1 MNDPSADDKIH
12 RRMKPEQRQV
22 TMDDT
27 QNTFPISGEHS
38 DSRLRRLLV
47 LLRSRVVV
55 ATGIAAA
62 LPLLLLIVFVLAND
76 PDAGAGLLVLPAL
89 AFVLGLGF
97 GVYVHQTSY
106 RRIDDVLS
114 EYVEV
119 LERVAEGDLRSRLP
133 TPRLDAATPEG
144 RIVVE
149 LGTVINATIDRL
161 HGIIVEINRTLQ
173 RLDSDTHAILEA
185 TSRQITM
192 ANEQDAVVTET
203 TATVNEVRATVTETA
218 ERAQSV
224 AETAQVSVDISRSGS
239 NAVTETI
246 TGMDLIRR
254 RVEDIADNILVLSE
268 HTQQIGE
275 IIATVNNLADQSRM
289 LALNASVEAARAG
302 EEGKGFA
309 VVAMEVRNLADQ
321 NRDATVQVREIL
333 GEIQRATNAAVMVT
347 EEGSKGVD
355 QGQDLVNSAGDSI
368 RDLARAIEEAAMAAM
383 QIAASTRQQ
392 TIGVDQLT
400 QAMRTIKHATT
411 ETVSS
416 TMQVEASVQ
425 RLREAADRVND
436 VIGGLQL

>member
-1 MNDPSADDKIH
+1 MSQQPATP
-12 RRMKPEQRQV
+12 RRILAQLSNGIVLSTALAAAIPVLILSLYLLTKPE
-22 TMDDT
+22 TGYEI
-27 QNTFPISGEHS
+27 FLAPIVAFIGGAAFGIYVYNLSFRKLEQTLGEYIMAL
-38 DSRLRRLLV
+38 DK
-47 LLRSRVVV
+47 V
-55 ATGIAAA
+55 AA
-62 LPLLLLIVFVLAND
+62 
-76 PDAGAGLLVLPAL
+76 
-89 AFVLGLGF
+89 
-97 GVYVHQTSY
+97 
-106 RRIDDVLS
+106 
-114 EYVEV
+114 
-119 LERVAEGDLRSRLP
+119 GDLTQRLAVP
-133 TPRLDAATPEG
+133 DMNVESVDG
-144 RIVVE
+144 RIMTH
-149 LGTVINATIDRL
+149 LGEV
-161 HGIIVEINRTLQ
+161 INRTLDQ
-173 RLDSDTHAILEA
+173 LQAIVQEINRAMLRLEADTEAILDA

-224 AETAQVSVDISRSGS
+224 AETAQTSVDISRAGS
-239 NAVTETI
+239 EAVDETVA
-246 TGMDLIRR
+246 GMEIIRR

-333 GEIQRATNAAVMVT
+333 GEIQRSTNSAVMVT

-355 QGQDLVNSAGDSI
+355 SGQQQVNAAGESI
-368 RDLARAIEEAAMAAM
+368 KDLAKAIEDAALAAM

-392 TIGVDQLT
+392 TIGMDQLT
-400 QAMRTIKHATT
+400 NAMRTIKHATT

-425 RLREAADRVND
+425 RLRDAANRVND
-436 VIGGLQL
+436 VLSGLNFIENGSK

>member
-1 MNDPSADDKIH
+1 MAEITTSTGETKQATARTGLGFRLRALLGNSVVIFTAVAAFIPVSVMTLIVYLNDPQ
-12 RRMKPEQRQV
+12 M
-22 TMDDT
+22 
-27 QNTFPISGEHS
+27 GEW
-38 DSRLRRLLV
+38 V
-47 LLRSRVVV
+47 F
-55 ATGIAAA
+55 AAPPLA
-62 LPLLLLIVFVLAND
+62 LT
-76 PDAGAGLLVLPAL
+76 AGLL
-89 AFVLGLGF
+89 FGLM
-97 GVYVHQTSY
+97 VYSVSY
-106 RRIDDVLS
+106 RSIDSSLS
-114 EYVEV
+114 DYVEV
-119 LERVAEGDLRSRLP
+119 LELVSEGDLRERLRIP
-133 TPRLDAATPEG
+133 DVDLNTREGKIIVRLGES
-144 RIVVE
+144 
-149 LGTVINATIDRL
+149 INRMLDRL
-161 HGIIVEINRTLQ
+161 QSLVIEINHALR
-173 RLDSDTHAILEA
+173 RLDSDTQAILEA

-224 AETAQVSVDISRSGS
+224 AETAQVSVDISRSGID
-239 NAVTETI
+239 AVAETI
-246 TGMDLIRR
+246 SGMELIRR

-275 IIATVNNLADQSRM
+275 IIAAVNNLADQSRM

-333 GEIQRATNAAVMVT
+333 GEIQRATNSAVMVT

-355 QGQDLVNSAGDSI
+355 QGQELVNTAGGSI
-368 RDLARAIEEAAMAAM
+368 RDLASAIEEAAMAAM

-392 TIGVDQLT
+392 TIGMDQLT

-425 RLREAADRVND
+425 RLREAANRLND
-436 VIGGLQL
+436 LIAGLKL

>member
-1 MNDPSADDKIH
+1 MTESN
-12 RRMKPEQRQV
+12 
-22 TMDDT
+22 T
-27 QNTFPISGEHS
+27 QSTRNSS
-38 DSRLRRLLV
+38 
-47 LLRSRVVV
+47 LLRQLRNPIV
-55 ATGIAAA
+55 ASTTAAATVPTAILAIIIFLVGNTSSVGIFLVALPIAAIIGGF
-62 LPLLLLIVFVLAND
+62 LFGMFV
-76 PDAGAGLLVLPAL
+76 
-89 AFVLGLGF
+89 
-97 GVYVHQTSY
+97 YSISY
-106 RRIDDVLS
+106 RDF
-114 EYVEV
+114 
-119 LERVAEGDLRSRLP
+119 ERVLNRYSNTLAEVAAGDLQKRLNVP
-133 TPRLDAATPEG
+133 DLSTETVEG
-144 RIVVE
+144 RILVQ
-149 LGTVINATIDRL
+149 LGERINNTLDNLQDALQKIRNSVKRLEID
-161 HGIIVEINRTLQ
+161 TQ
-173 RLDSDTHAILEA
+173 AILES
-185 TSRQITM
+185 TSRQIAM

-224 AETAQVSVDISRSGS
+224 AETAQLSVDISKNGS
-239 NAVTETI
+239 EAVSETI
-246 TGMDLIRR
+246 SGMNVIRR

-275 IIATVNNLADQSRM
+275 IIAAVNNLADQSRM

-333 GEIQRATNAAVMVT
+333 GEIQRATNSAVMVT

-355 QGQDLVNSAGDSI
+355 SGQHLVNRAGDSI
-368 RDLARAIEEAAMAAM
+368 RELAKAIEDAAMAAM

-392 TIGVDQLT
+392 TIGMDQLT

-425 RLREAADRVND
+425 RLREVAYQVNEILD
-436 VIGGLQL
+436 GLKFKDE

>member
-1 MNDPSADDKIH
+1 MTAIETKT
-12 RRMKPEQRQV
+12 EQESRAVGRFIALLTNRTIIIVVLGIVIQ
-22 TMDDT
+22 TLL
-27 QNTFPISGEHS
+27 ISS
-38 DSRLRRLLV
+38 LV
-47 LLRSRVVV
+47 LVMNSNVSGNFMGV
-55 ATGIAAA
+55 A
-62 LPLLLLIVFVLAND
+62 LLISLVFGFTLGIVVHND
-76 PDAGAGLLVLPAL
+76 YYKRIAGLLRGYISVLE
-89 AFVLGLGF
+89 
-97 GVYVHQTSY
+97 QTS
-106 RRIDDVLS
+106 D
-114 EYVEV
+114 
-119 LERVAEGDLRSRLP
+119 GDLLAQ
-133 TPRLDAATPEG
+133 LDISSANISTGEG
-144 RIVVE
+144 RIVIE
-149 LGTVINATIDRL
+149 LGDM
-161 HGIIVEINRTLQ
+161 INRTLARLRNVTIGVSNAMQ
-173 RLDSDTHAILEA
+173 RLDSDTQAILEA
-185 TSRQITM
+185 TSRQIAM

-224 AETAQVSVDISRSGS
+224 AETAQLSVDISKSGTI
-239 NAVTETI
+239 AVVETI
-246 TGMDLIRR
+246 NGMELIRR

-275 IIATVNNLADQSRM
+275 IITAVNNLADQSRM

-355 QGQDLVNSAGDSI
+355 EGQNLVNSAGDSI
-368 RDLARAIEEAAMAAM
+368 RELAGSIENAATAAM

-392 TIGVDQLT
+392 TIGMDQLT

-425 RLREAADRVND
+425 RLRDAAFLVNELLSD
-436 VIGGLQL
+436 LKV

>member
-1 MNDPSADDKIH
+1 MTQANTTS
-12 RRMKPEQRQV
+12 RRIIAQLTNGV
-22 TMDDT
+22 
-27 QNTFPISGEHS
+27 
-38 DSRLRRLLV
+38 V
-47 LLRSRVVV
+47 LSIAV
-55 ATGIAAA
+55 AAA
-62 LPLLLLIVFVLAND
+62 VPILILSLFLLSDPQTPRTIFLA
-76 PDAGAGLLVLPAL
+76 PVAAFIGGAA
-89 AFVLGLGF
+89 F
-97 GVYVHQTSY
+97 GVYVYNSSLRQ
-106 RRIDDVLS
+106 
-114 EYVEV
+114 
-119 LERVAEGDLRSRLP
+119 LEQILGNYIEALDKVAEGDLTQRL
-133 TPRLDAATPEG
+133 TIPEMNAESVDG
-144 RIVVE
+144 RIVMR
-149 LGTVINATIDRL
+149 LGGV
-161 HGIIVEINRTLQ
+161 INRTLDQLQSIVQEINRAMQ
-173 RLDSDTHAILEA
+173 RLEADTEAILDA

-224 AETAQVSVDISRSGS
+224 AETAQTSVDISRSGS
-239 NAVTETI
+239 EAVNETVE
-246 TGMDLIRR
+246 GMEIIRR

-309 VVAMEVRNLADQ
+309 IVAMEVRNLADQ

-333 GEIQRATNAAVMVT
+333 GEIQRSTNSAVMVT

-355 QGQDLVNSAGDSI
+355 SGQQQVNAAGESI
-368 RDLARAIEEAAMAAM
+368 TELSKAIEDAALAAM

-392 TIGVDQLT
+392 TIGMDQLT
-400 QAMRTIKHATT
+400 NAMRTIKHATT

-425 RLREAADRVND
+425 RLRDAANRVND
-436 VIGGLQL
+436 VLSGLNFSENGDA

>member
-1 MNDPSADDKIH
+1 MTSISNPVNTSNAKQDTP
-12 RRMKPEQRQV
+12 MLQRTASLLFNA
-22 TMDDT
+22 TMM
-27 QNTFPISGEHS
+27 
-38 DSRLRRLLV
+38 L
-47 LLRSRVVV
+47 
-55 ATGIAAA
+55 
-62 LPLLLLIVFVLAND
+62 
-76 PDAGAGLLVLPAL
+76 AGLAATLPTLAL
-89 AFVLGLGF
+89 AIWVYLTANTVIGPEIFFAPLVAYPVGMVFGLII
-97 GVYVHQTSY
+97 HDMSN
-106 RRIDDVLS
+106 RRVDDVLTAYI
-114 EYVEV
+114 ET
-119 LERVAEGDLRSRLP
+119 LERVAAGDLRQRL
-133 TPRLDAATPEG
+133 ATQAIDTRSTEG
-144 RIVVE
+144 QMLADLGVV
-149 LGTVINATIDRL
+149 
-161 HGIIVEINRTLQ
+161 INRTLDNLQ
-173 RLDSDTHAILEA
+173 TIVRDFDEALHQLDANTQAILES
-185 TSRQITM
+185 TGRQIKM

-224 AETAQVSVDISRSGS
+224 AETAQLSVDISRNGKD
-239 NAVTETI
+239 AVQETI
-246 TGMDLIRR
+246 DGMELIRR

-333 GEIQRATNAAVMVT
+333 GEIQRATNSAVMVT

-355 QGQDLVNSAGDSI
+355 AGQGLVNKAGDSI
-368 RDLARAIEEAAMAAM
+368 ENLSKAIEDAALAAM

-392 TIGVDQLT
+392 TIGMDQLT
-400 QAMRTIKHATT
+400 GAMRTIKHATT

-425 RLREAADRVND
+425 RLREAASRIYNVLSE
-436 VIGGLQL
+436 LQFESDASDMTNANRK

>member
-1 MNDPSADDKIH
+1 MNNIEMDLQENANNHQGSAY
-12 RRMKPEQRQV
+12 RQIV
-22 TMDDT
+22 TM
-27 QNTFPISGEHS
+27 
-38 DSRLRRLLV
+38 
-47 LLRSRVVV
+47 LRSEIVWGV
-55 ATGIAAA
+55 GIMAA
-62 LPLLLLIVFVLAND
+62 LPSLIAVLLILMENPGLDRGLLFFPVVALL
-76 PDAGAGLLVLPAL
+76 AGLAVGIGIYS
-89 AFVLGLGF
+89 V
-97 GVYVHQTSY
+97 TY
-106 RRIDDVLS
+106 RRINRALDN
-114 EYVEV
+114 YAEV
-119 LERVAEGDLRSRLP
+119 LTHVAEGDL
-133 TPRLDAATPEG
+133 T
-144 RIVVE
+144 
-149 LGTVINATIDRL
+149 
-161 HGIIVEINRTLQ
+161 Q
-173 RLDSDTHAILEA
+173 RLDIPDLEFSSREGRTVIQLGESINVMLDRIQGVISEIQAAFHQLEADTQSILEA
-185 TSRQITM
+185 TSRQISM

-224 AETAQVSVDISRSGS
+224 AETAQVSVDISRSGTD
-239 NAVTETI
+239 AVSETI
-246 TGMDLIRR
+246 TGMELIRH

-368 RDLARAIEEAAMAAM
+368 RDLASAIEEAALAAM

-392 TIGVDQLT
+392 TIGMDQLT

-425 RLREAADRVND
+425 RLRQAADRVNS
-436 VIGGLQL
+436 VIEGLKL

>member
-1 MNDPSADDKIH
+1 MTEQSATP
-12 RRMKPEQRQV
+12 RRIIAQLS
-22 TMDDT
+22 
-27 QNTFPISGEHS
+27 NGI
-38 DSRLRRLLV
+38 V
-47 LLRSRVVV
+47 LSTAV
-55 ATGIAAA
+55 AAA
-62 LPLLLLIVFVLAND
+62 IPVLILSLFLLQDDSVGSIIFLA
-76 PDAGAGLLVLPAL
+76 PVAAFIGGA
-89 AFVLGLGF
+89 AFGIYVYNLSFRKLEQTLG
-97 GVYVHQTSY
+97 
-106 RRIDDVLS
+106 
-114 EYVEV
+114 EYIEV
-119 LERVAEGDLRSRLP
+119 MDKVAAGDLTQRLSVP
-133 TPRLDAATPEG
+133 DMNVESVDG
-144 RIVVE
+144 RIMTHLGQVVNHTLDQLQE
-149 LGTVINATIDRL
+149 
-161 HGIIVEINRTLQ
+161 IVLEINRAML
-173 RLDSDTHAILEA
+173 RLEADTEAILDA

-224 AETAQVSVDISRSGS
+224 AETAQTSVDISKSGS
-239 NAVTETI
+239 EAVDETVA
-246 TGMDLIRR
+246 GMEIIRR

-333 GEIQRATNAAVMVT
+333 GEIQRSTNSAVMVT

-355 QGQDLVNSAGDSI
+355 SGQQQVNAAGESI
-368 RDLARAIEEAAMAAM
+368 KDLAKAIEDAALAAM

-392 TIGVDQLT
+392 TIGMDQLT
-400 QAMRTIKHATT
+400 NAMRTIKHATT

-425 RLREAADRVND
+425 RLRDAANRVND
-436 VIGGLQL
+436 VLSGLDFSENDDA

>member
-1 MNDPSADDKIH
+1 MTNEASVETAPLQTYSVS
-12 RRMKPEQRQV
+12 RRLFAALTSPVPLTTAFAAFLPVLMV
-22 TMDDT
+22 VLWLVNT
-27 QNTFPISGEHS
+27 QNDVP
-38 DSRLRRLLV
+38 
-47 LLRSRVVV
+47 
-55 ATGIAAA
+55 
-62 LPLLLLIVFVLAND
+62 LLIVASPL
-76 PDAGAGLLVLPAL
+76 L
-89 AFVLGLGF
+89 AFVVGWILGVLINNYSF
-97 GVYVHQTSY
+97 
-106 RRIDDVLS
+106 RRTEHVLN

-119 LERVAEGDLRSRLP
+119 LERVAQGDLTARLVLP
-133 TPRLDAATPEG
+133 ALDGTRREGSTVARLAVATNQMLDRLQ
-144 RIVVE
+144 RIVK
-149 LGTVINATIDRL
+149 
-161 HGIIVEINRTLQ
+161 EISRTLQ
-173 RLDSDTHAILEA
+173 RLDMDTQAILDA
-185 TSRQITM
+185 TARQITM

-224 AETAQVSVDISRSGS
+224 AETAQVSVDISRTGTDAVNQTVSG
-239 NAVTETI
+239 
-246 TGMDLIRR
+246 MQLIRR

-275 IIATVNNLADQSRM
+275 IIAAVNNLADQSRM

-355 QGQDLVNSAGDSI
+355 TGQLLVNEAGEAI
-368 RDLARAIEEAAMAAM
+368 RNLASAIEEAALAAM

-392 TIGVDQLT
+392 TIGMDQLT
-400 QAMRTIKHATT
+400 AAMKTIKHATT

-425 RLREAADRVND
+425 RLRDAATKVSETISDLKV
-436 VIGGLQL
+436 

>member
-1 MNDPSADDKIH
+1 MSTKLQTTELQGNVLTRTVALMSHGIVLSTGLAAFIPIFLFTVALAVVVPNFQPINFLWSILAFFGGIAFGLVVYRVSYRTIDQTLTEYATVLEMVADGDLT
-12 RRMKPEQRQV
+12 RRLTLPE
-22 TMDDT
+22 T
-27 QNTFPISGEHS
+27 ISGTDEQQMIY
-38 DSRLRRLLV
+38 RLGKSVNTML
-47 LLRSRVVV
+47 
-55 ATGIAAA
+55 
-62 LPLLLLIVFVLAND
+62 
-76 PDAGAGLLVLPAL
+76 
-89 AFVLGLGF
+89 
-97 GVYVHQTSY
+97 
-106 RRIDDVLS
+106 
-114 EYVEV
+114 
-119 LERVAEGDLRSRLP
+119 
-133 TPRLDAATPEG
+133 
-144 RIVVE
+144 
-149 LGTVINATIDRL
+149 DRL
-161 HGIIVEINRTLQ
+161 QGVFSEVNRTLK
-173 RLDSDTHAILEA
+173 RLDTDTQSILDA
-185 TSRQITM
+185 TSRQIAM

-224 AETAQVSVDISRSGS
+224 AETAQISVDISRSGTD
-239 NAVTETI
+239 AVSETI
-246 TGMDLIRR
+246 SGMDLIRR

-333 GEIQRATNAAVMVT
+333 GEIQRATNSAVMVT

-355 QGQDLVNSAGDSI
+355 QGQMLVNKAGDSI
-368 RDLARAIEEAAMAAM
+368 RELARAIEDAAMAAM

-392 TIGVDQLT
+392 TIGMDQLT
-400 QAMRTIKHATT
+400 GAMRTIKHATT

-425 RLREAADRVND
+425 RLREAANRVNE
-436 VIGGLQL
+436 VLGGLTF